1 MTTYNPIR
9 TRRPNNYKQVGETLE
24 GYVYSTAE
32 KLGLDIRTLVIN
44 PGVRY
49 LECIQVE
56 FDFYKIPKMRFG
68 IEARVD
74 DFDADGN
81 PWLADPKK
89 DIYQFINIF
98 SNYYTL
104 MQYPIKKEFSLNT
117 ALTSS
122 EIRFSVDA
130 HVVDEICEYVDNCR
144 KMNFTD
150 DLKKKIKT
158 LYHTNFFSCDLFDA
172 HKRRDQNIKST
183 LFYLYTEKIP
193 KAILNSDKD
202 IISVAVITRKNPKDF
217 PKWEVGYL
225 VYKNGKGETKISNT
239 TFLSAEDIS
248 KLSGLSAFAKFI
260 KNIEDFNLQNVLTSF
275 YIGNIPVINLEADI
289 KAYHKLSQL
298 KKIYRDGF
306 ISNPNL
312 QNNGK
317 IYKEYIKPEDFK
329 LARKHLIN
337 LMR

>member
-1 MTTYNPIR
+1 MTTYNPIS
-9 TRRPNNYKQVGETLE
+9 TRRPINFNQVSKTLK
-24 GYVYSTAE
+24 GFVYSTAE

-49 LECIQVE
+49 PECIQVE

-68 IEARVD
+68 IEARVT

-89 DIYQFINIF
+89 NIYQFINIF

-117 ALTSS
+117 ALTSN
-122 EIRFSVDA
+122 EIRLSVDN
-130 HVVDEICEYVDNCR
+130 HIVDEICEYVNNR
-144 KMNFTD
+144 KNMNFTEEE
-150 DLKKKIKT
+150 LKKIKT
-158 LYHTNFFSCDLFDA
+158 LYHNNFFICDLFDA

-193 KAILNSDKD
+193 KAILDSDKD
-202 IISVAVITRKNPKDF
+202 IISVAVITGKNPKDL

-225 VYKNGKGETKISNT
+225 VYKNIKDETKIFNT
-239 TFLSAEDIS
+239 TCLSAEDIS
-248 KLSGLSAFAKFI
+248 KLSGLSSFAQFI
-260 KNIEDFNLQNVLTSF
+260 KDIEDFNLQNVLTSF

-289 KAYHKLSQL
+289 RANHNPSKL
-298 KKIYRDGF
+298 KKIYREGF
-306 ISNPNL
+306 ITNPNL
-312 QNNGK
+312 QNGK
-317 IYKEYIKPEDFK
+317 LYKEYIKVMDKDKEV
-329 LARKHLIN
+329 I
-337 LMR
+337 